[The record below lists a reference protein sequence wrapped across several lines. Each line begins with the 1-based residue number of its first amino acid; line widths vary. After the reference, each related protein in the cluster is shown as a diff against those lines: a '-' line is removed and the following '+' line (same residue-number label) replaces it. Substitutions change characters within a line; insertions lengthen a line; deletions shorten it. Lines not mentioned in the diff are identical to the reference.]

1 MTQSEFPTSWTD
13 PPYVATVVGLL
24 AFGALVF
31 YSASGQSSLAV
42 EEVTFVVL
50 ALTLPMT
57 AAYELARRV
66 G

>member
-13 PPYVATVVGLL
+13 PQYVATVVGLL

-31 YSASGQSSLAV
+31 YSATSSSLAV